1 VRDGISFARRNLPAV
16 AIVSE
21 AFWAQ
26 GDFVAR
32 SVGMPDIPRVQIPHP
47 VAGTGAVNMAAV
59 AESIADT
66 IITLLHLPLIP

>member
-1 VRDGISFARRNLPAV
+1 VRDAISFARLGIPAV

-32 SVGMPDIPRVQIPHP
+32 SIGMPDVPRVQIPHP
-47 VAGTGAVNMAAV
+47 VSGSGRENMQRV
-59 AESIADT
+59 ANDIASELVRVLG
-66 IITLLHLPLIP
+66 ISL

>member
-1 VRDGISFARRNLPAV
+1 VRDAISFARLNIPAV

-32 SVGMPDIPRVQIPHP
+32 SIGMPDVPRVQIPHP
-47 VAGTGAVNMAAV
+47 VSGSGRENMQRVADDISNKLIGALG
-59 AESIADT
+59 IA
-66 IITLLHLPLIP
+66 L

>member
-1 VRDGISFARRNLPAV
+1 MRDAISFARLNIPAV

-32 SVGMPDIPRVQIPHP
+32 SLGMPDIPRVQIPHP
-47 VAGTGAVNMAAV
+47 VSGSGRENMQRV
-59 AESIADT
+59 ANN
-66 IITLLHLPLIP
+66 ITAELLCALGISQ

>member
-1 VRDGISFARRNLPAV
+1 VRDAISFARLNIPAV

-32 SVGMPDIPRVQIPHP
+32 SIGMPDVPRVQIPHP
-47 VAGTGAVNMAAV
+47 VSGSGRENMQRVANDIANNLIGALGI
-59 AESIADT
+59 S
-66 IITLLHLPLIP
+66 L

>member
-1 VRDGISFARRNLPAV
+1 VRDAISFARLGIPAV

-32 SVGMPDIPRVQIPHP
+32 SIGMPDVPRVQIPHP
-47 VAGTGAVNMAAV
+47 VSGSGRENMQRV
-59 AESIADT
+59 ANNIANELVRALG
-66 IITLLHLPLIP
+66 ISL

>member
-1 VRDGISFARRNLPAV
+1 VRDAISFARLGIPAV

-32 SVGMPDIPRVQIPHP
+32 SIGMPDVPRVQIPHP
-47 VAGTGAVNMAAV
+47 VSGSGRENMQRV
-59 AESIADT
+59 ANDIAEE
-66 IITLLHLPLIP
+66 LIRALGISV

>member
-1 VRDGISFARRNLPAV
+1 MRDAISFARLGIPAV

-32 SVGMPDIPRVQIPHP
+32 SIGMPDVPRVQIPHP
-47 VAGTGAVNMAAV
+47 VSGSGRENMQRV
-59 AESIADT
+59 ADHIAT
-66 IITLLHLPLIP
+66 NLVSVLGITL